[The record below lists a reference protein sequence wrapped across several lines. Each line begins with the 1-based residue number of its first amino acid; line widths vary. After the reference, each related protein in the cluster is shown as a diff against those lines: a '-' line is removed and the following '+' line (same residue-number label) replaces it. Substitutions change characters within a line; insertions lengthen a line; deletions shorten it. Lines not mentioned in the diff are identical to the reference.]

1 MFMMLIIFGSF
12 LIFTC
17 SNVKNIK
24 QTNKTSKVRRRNQA
38 IFKGK
43 FTVIVSVLSAETL
56 KDRKTC
62 NTMLKVFK
70 VNNCQIKLIYL
81 IKLSFWING
90 ETWIPVLLHCW
101 RCQATFHLC
110 SQSCPVHGRYRLRC
124 GRTQPKIGAPARVR
138 NDTGWGQSW
147 AFQIPGHTDAAGI
160 HQESGTEPG
169 GWGMGGGE
177 GESRLAQR

>member
-1 MFMMLIIFGSF
+1 MWRVSPLGTLGLSATKVPWSWHLGLFFFFILEILMFMMLIIFGSF

-101 RCQATFHLC
+101 RC
-110 SQSCPVHGRYRLRC
+110 
-124 GRTQPKIGAPARVR
+124 
-138 NDTGWGQSW
+138 
-147 AFQIPGHTDAAGI
+147 
-160 HQESGTEPG
+160 
-169 GWGMGGGE
+169 
-177 GESRLAQR
+177 